1 MLAKCQCNN
10 CSQPLAFEATDAGA
24 VLRCPNCGAETRLVS
39 PRVPPGRG
47 EKVGD
52 GDFYVW
58 LDDKA
63 EGPLQSQQLLELS
76 KEFPEMAWSFAG
88 GSEWSPLSEF
98 QRELEK
104 ARLKE
109 RAEQKISR
117 RKEWILRKNQVLEL
131 KRVIAAKM
139 AGVRSEARRQ
149 SAAAGENWLGFYD
162 SELAADQRRAMRA
175 KKEADLLFLEQQ
187 KASADEMLA
196 QINKEL
202 TELEA
207 DEP

>member
-24 VLRCPNCGAETRLVS
+24 VLNCPNCGAETLLVS
-39 PRVPPGRG
+39 PHIPSGRG
-47 EKVGD
+47 EKVAD

-58 LDDKA
+58 LDQEA

-76 KEFPEMAWSFAG
+76 REFPEMAWSFAG
-88 GSEWSPLSEF
+88 GPDWIPLSDF

-109 RAEQKISR
+109 RAEQKIAR
-117 RKEWILRKNQVLEL
+117 RKEWTLRKNQVLEL
-131 KRVIAAKM
+131 ERDIAAKM
-139 AGVRSEARRQ
+139 AGVRSQARLQ
-149 SAAAGENWLGFYD
+149 SAAAGENWLGLYD
-162 SELAADQRRAMRA
+162 SGLAADQRRAISA

-187 KASADEMLA
+187 KANTDEILA
-196 QINKEL
+196 QIDKEL
-202 TELEA
+202 TQLEA